1 MLHRAAYDPCET
13 GPKLDTV
20 FPIMSMSKQ
29 FTGFL
34 ISRFF
39 AEGLL
44 DSTKTVGDSV
54 EELAGL
60 PVGDV
65 LIPGLLGHTSGLPP
79 FLPLSTQLRLQSS
92 GRSWSTAEYIDVA
105 AGLSVSGEKVFA
117 YSDQGYSLLRV
128 VAERLGE
135 ETYHA
140 LLSRLVFQPAGMN
153 STFVERADVLT
164 PNPHFVLTSFFSR
177 RSPVVI
183 SAPRWNTS
191 AIRGATGIYTTADD
205 LFRWFEFLKEIR
217 LDDPR
222 LAHAFFTPNSY
233 RYAGGLFVEHLSNDD
248 TMYWHSGYI
257 PGYHSF
263 IGMSFDADVFIVLLS
278 NATCFSDLNEAPA
291 RGLVDI
297 VRGKPYTLFQRM
309 QKEQR
314 IGCPFARKDQVR
326 LEKAP

>member
-1 MLHRAAYDPCET
+1 MLHRAAYDPGET
-13 GPKLDTV
+13 GPRLDTV

-39 AEGLL
+39 AESLL

-65 LIPGLLGHTSGLPP
+65 RILDLLGHTSGLPH
-79 FLPLSTQLRLQSS
+79 FLPLPAQLRVQLSE
-92 GRSWSTAEYIDVA
+92 RSWSTAEYIDVA

-128 VAERLGE
+128 VAERLGK

-140 LLSRLVFQPAGMN
+140 LLSRRVFQPAGMD
-153 STFVERADVLT
+153 STFVERADVLA
-164 PNPHFVLTSFFSR
+164 PNPHLVLTSFFSR
-177 RSPVVI
+177 KSPVAI

-191 AIRGATGIYTTADD
+191 AIRGATGIYSTADD

-222 LAHAFFTPNSY
+222 FANAFFAPNSY
-233 RYAGGLFVEHLSNDD
+233 RYASGLFVEHLSNDH
-248 TMYWHSGYI
+248 TMYRHSGYI

-263 IGMSFDADVFIVLLS
+263 IAMSFDADIFIALLS

-291 RGLVDI
+291 RGLLDI
-297 VRGKPYTLFQRM
+297 VRGKPYTLFRRT
-309 QKEQR
+309 QKE
-314 IGCPFARKDQVR
+314 
-326 LEKAP
+326 